1 MDIIVQ
7 VHMFDHEF
15 CHDKNSDI
23 VECDENNGG
32 CSQICTNT
40 EGSFECSC
48 REGYVLD
55 NDGQNCSGTYNI
67 YLIIDMCGLILLI

>member
-1 MDIIVQ
+1 
-7 VHMFDHEF
+7 MFDHEF

-55 NDGQNCSGTYNI
+55 NDGQNCLGTYI
-67 YLIIDMCGLILLI
+67 

>member
-1 MDIIVQ
+1 MIKDLI
-7 VHMFDHEF
+7 
-15 CHDKNSDI
+15 CHNKNSDI

-48 REGYVLD
+48 RNGYVLES
-55 NDGQNCSGTYNI
+55 DGHNCSGT
-67 YLIIDMCGLILLI
+67 LFGHR